1 MFKKY
6 WKLIIF
12 SLLITLFSSLNVN
25 AYVVTEKP
33 CITKIVLSE
42 QNKIIHNGDRVHVN
56 IKLSQK
62 ISKKYIC
69 VKFYP
74 DGVSLYDS
82 SSGNSLY
89 YIVNCYYDEKNDTY
103 YGISDPISSNYPET
117 IYRVDYDFIAYNEN
131 DRLLLGTG
139 ENDRFLLFC
148 KDDYSAYKHFFVFSN
163 ACYYGN
169 HTIDSSNVASNPKC
183 KVCGTELP
191 NAKLNASS
199 LKMQTKKAFNLKIA
213 SKYKNDTVS
222 TWTSTNASIV
232 SVDKNGK
239 ITAKKAGTATVQA
252 KMKSG
257 MVAKCKVTVQK
268 GAVKTTKITSVPSTL
283 KIEKGKTYNL
293 KPELMPLTSSEKIT
307 YSSSNKSIATV
318 NSKGKI
324 TAKKSGTV
332 KITVKSGSKKVT
344 VKVTV
349 PKVATKAVNNIP
361 TELSI
366 KLKKTY
372 TLKPKLS
379 PSNSEEKITY
389 SSSNKKVAT
398 VSSKGK
404 ITAKKKG
411 TTVITVKSGKKTA
424 KCKVTVK

>member
-1 MFKKY
+1 MLKKY
-6 WKLIIF
+6 QKILF
-12 SLLITLFSSLNVN
+12 LLLLLSLLFSLNVN
-25 AYVVTEKP
+25 AYIVTEKP
-33 CITKIVLSE
+33 HIVETILE
-42 QNKIIHNGDRVHVN
+42 ENNKIIHNGDRVHIS
-56 IKLSQK
+56 IKYSQR
-62 ISKKYIC
+62 IDTDILFVRLYPMSGMSITDRDMYD
-69 VKFYP
+69 VK
-74 DGVSLYDS
+74 
-82 SSGNSLY
+82 
-89 YIVNCYYDEKNDTY
+89 CYYDEKTDKY
-103 YGISDPISSNYPET
+103 YGVSEPFSDKLPET
-117 IYRVDYDFIAYNEN
+117 NYRIVGSVI
-131 DRLLLGTG
+131 GTHT
-139 ENDRFLLFC
+139 FT
-148 KDDYSAYKHFFVFSN
+148 FSN

-169 HTIDSSNVASNPKC
+169 HTIDSSNIASNPKC

-239 ITAKKAGTATVQA
+239 ITAKKSGTATVQA

-324 TAKKSGTV
+324 TAKKSGTA

-349 PKVATKAVNNIP
+349 PKVETKAVNNVP
-361 TELSI
+361 AELSI